1 MRRLRTLLATGLAL
15 LALTASSAAAAPAPE
30 RSPVLPARVVDA
42 SGERITVRNASRIV
56 VLNGDVAEVVFALG
70 LGDRVVGT
78 DISATY
84 PAAAARR
91 QRIGYQRTLSAEG
104 ILSLRPTV
112 VIGNTTAGPASVIR
126 QIRDAGVTTVILPD
140 DDRVASSWLK
150 IQNVGRA
157 LGVPR
162 RAAKLAKATKA
173 RVRAAQRRAARSTSR
188 PKVAMLYIRGSRVQ
202 LLGGKG
208 SRGDV
213 MIAAARGRDVGVE
226 LGIKGTRPITAES
239 LVAAAPE
246 VLLIPQAGLDSV
258 GGINGLLRIPGIAQ
272 TPAGRNRRV
281 LAFDDQYLLGLGPRT
296 GPAIRDLSS
305 ALHPELLK
313 GSR

>member
-1 MRRLRTLLATGLAL
+1 MRRLGTALLTGLAL
-15 LALTASSAAAAPAPE
+15 LVLMASSAAPAPRPE
-30 RSPVLPARVVDA
+30 RAPVLPSRVTDA
-42 SGERITVRNASRIV
+42 AGDRITVRNASRIV

-70 LGDRVVGT
+70 LGGRVVGT
-78 DISATY
+78 DTSATY
-84 PAAAARR
+84 PAAAARL

-112 VIGNTTAGPASVIR
+112 VIGNTTAGPASVIK

-140 DDRVASSWLK
+140 DDRVASAWQK
-150 IQNVGRA
+150 IRNVGRA
-157 LGVPR
+157 LGVPN
-162 RAAKLAKATKA
+162 RAARLAAIT
-173 RVRAAQRRAARSTSR
+173 RTRIQAAQRRAARSTSR

-213 MIAAARGRDVGVE
+213 MIAAARGRDVGAE
-226 LGIKGTRPITAES
+226 LGITGFQPITAES

-246 VLLIPQAGLDSV
+246 VLLVPQAGLDSV
-258 GGINGLLRIPGIAQ
+258 GGIDGLLRIPGVAQ

-281 LAFDDQYLLGLGPRT
+281 LAFDDQYLLGIGPRT
-296 GPAIRDLSS
+296 GAAIRDLSS
-305 ALHPELLK
+305 ALHPELLR
-313 GSR
+313 SAR